1 MGPNADRVSSRMAG
15 SSMKH
20 VRRFHEEGTGGAR
33 IKISPGLER
42 IRRMLRAWEGEVP
55 RTALRAMSPHAFLV
69 GDTVR
74 LLPAGVCGMRRW
86 EHRLPVVLHAH
97 DDPALRHRLVP
108 TLVEMLELVCPVV
121 RKLPFR
127 VVVMNE
133 EGETCTITSN

>member
-1 MGPNADRVSSRMAG
+1 MAG

-20 VRRFHEEGTGGAR
+20 VRRFHEEGNPGAGAD
-33 IKISPGLER
+33 KDSPGLER
-42 IRRMLRAWEGEVP
+42 IRADVEEPGKAKCHERL
-55 RTALRAMSPHAFLV
+55 LRAMSPHAFLV

-133 EGETCTITSN
+133 EGETCTITSNGPLQHL